1 MLNSPTMQPSPRI
14 ATPLSRRDF
23 LGLGALV
30 CLTAAGVFHAAP
42 AHADANRW
50 SAFGDDYPALQFASE
65 AAVADEDGNVLFP
78 AEGAEQLSRLSGGK
92 GVQRACRLIAE
103 EKRGRKG

>member
-14 ATPLSRRDF
+14 AMPLSRRDF

-30 CLTAAGVFHAAP
+30 CLTAAGVFHVAP
-42 AHADANRW
+42 ARADANRW

-65 AAVADEDGNVLFP
+65 AAVADEDGNVLFSLNGDVSM
-78 AEGAEQLSRLSGGK
+78 AMASTTKIMTAVVALESG
-92 GVQRACRLIAE
+92 VSLDTV
-103 EKRGRKG
+103 